1 MSKRDYYE
9 VLGLKKGA
17 SNDEIKKAYRKLAK
31 ELHPDMN
38 LGDEST
44 EEKFKEVSE
53 AYEHLSDVDKKTKY
67 DRFGHSSNG
76 GGGGFGNRNM
86 EDIYEQFGHMF
97 GRQQQQRQQRVGQ
110 NMNLVVKLTLEEIY
124 AGIKKTYK
132 YNRNTS
138 CGDCDGHGGTD
149 MHNCNVCGGSG
160 MVAHVYQTPM
170 GHVQQVV
177 PCTACGQTGKQ
188 YKKECNTCKGSGV
201 KSIEETVG
209 VEIPAGVVDG
219 MTFVMSGKG
228 HGIKS
233 GIEGDLH
240 IRIMELAHKTYVR
253 SGADLKMNLKLSYP
267 QLILGDKVEIETI
280 EGGKI
285 RISIPEYSD
294 VGSTLKV
301 PFKGTKLFGKDSR
314 GDIIVNLGIEIPKS
328 LNDEQKEAVINLKEK
343 MDEHQD

>member
-38 LGDEST
+38 LEGKNT
-44 EEKFKEVSE
+44 EEQFKEVSE
-53 AYEHLSDVDKKTKY
+53 AYEHLSDSDKKAKY

-76 GGGGFGNRNM
+76 GGGGFGRDM
-86 EDIYEQFGHMF
+86 YEQFHQHF
-97 GRQQQQRQQRVGQ
+97 GQQFSQNSRVGS
-110 NMNLVVKLTLEEIY
+110 NMSLVVKLTLEEIY
-124 AGIKKTYK
+124 LGVKKTYK
-132 YNRNTS
+132 YNRKTS

-149 MHNCNVCGGSG
+149 IHNCGVCGGSG
-160 MVAHVYQTPM
+160 MVAQVYKTPM
-170 GHVQQVV
+170 GHVQQIV
-177 PCTACGQTGKQ
+177 PCNACNSTGKK
-188 YKKECNTCKGSGV
+188 YTKECNTCKGSGV
-201 KSIEETVG
+201 KSIEETVD

-233 GIEGDLH
+233 GTEGDLH
-240 IRIMELAHKTYVR
+240 IRIMELPHKTYVR

-328 LNDEQKEAVINLKEK
+328 LSDDQKEAVINLKEK
-343 MDEHQD
+343 MNIDHEQ